1 MTYSFQHGDDL
12 PREERFDW
20 WCEVSNRTVSPARV
34 SSEHLNDFSA
44 HLETLALGG
53 ARLTS
58 LVFSPVRAQRTAA
71 LVNSS
76 DPEEY
81 ELVLAVQREQR
92 IAQERRDILLAAGEF
107 ALRSTSRPYDC
118 RTPDRGGPGREDSRV
133 LTLRLPR
140 GVLPL
145 ASDRVDR
152 LLVRTM
158 SATLGTG
165 AVLADFLRGVL
176 RQGPALTPVAA
187 QRIGATAVELAAS
200 VFAHHLD
207 ADAELPPEA
216 RHRMLLA
223 RIERFIEENLPHSHL
238 TPAAIAAHHHISLRF
253 LHALFRARQRTV
265 AATIRH
271 RRLERCRA
279 DLADA
284 RAGLGSGRVGR
295 GLPAARVGA
304 GAALPARG
312 RRVGGWQRP
321 AALPPRIVTAAGTA
335 RDATWPRRGRGRAL
349 MWARGA
355 PGPAARTASPDRP
368 VPRGRRRRVGRAGE

>member
-34 SSEHLNDFSA
+34 SSEHVDDFSA

-71 LVNSS
+71 LINSS

-81 ELVLAVQREQR
+81 ELVLAVQHEQR

-118 RTPDRGGPGREDSRV
+118 RTPDRGGPGREDARV
-133 LTLRLPR
+133 LTLQLPR

-145 ASDRVDR
+145 TSDRVDR
-152 LLVRTM
+152 LLVRNM
-158 SATLGTG
+158 SATHGTG
-165 AVLADFLRGVL
+165 AVLADFLRSVL

-207 ADAELPPEA
+207 ADAQLPPEA
-216 RHRMLLA
+216 RHRMLVA
-223 RIERFIEENLPHSHL
+223 RIERFIEENLPHPHL

-253 LHALFRARQRTV
+253 LHALFRAQQRTV

-284 RAGLGSGRVGR
+284 RWRAVPIQAIAARWGYTDAAGFSRAFRAAYGMAPSDFRHRADRDGQRLSRGPSWGPGGSGAAYRRHESGR
-295 GLPAARVGA
+295 A
-304 GAALPARG
+304 
-312 RRVGGWQRP
+312 
-321 AALPPRIVTAAGTA
+321 PR
-335 RDATWPRRGRGRAL
+335 PRRADDGSAG
-349 MWARGA
+349 GT
-355 PGPAARTASPDRP
+355 GPRRF
-368 VPRGRRRRVGRAGE
+368 PRGS